1 MLDEAAIR
9 RRARE
14 LGVRTDYAEKDYVNS
29 WVLYGI
35 YTTGFGDGLLFK
47 GGTALSKLYFP
58 ETWRFSED
66 LDFTVDGTFT
76 GTESGLR
83 DALETA
89 SRRSGIE
96 FSIDEFYEG
105 SDDGYPTYYVEAS
118 IQYRAMF
125 DHKNTTELN
134 IMGDEVVA
142 ATPVEHT
149 LDYQDVNSFS
159 LQAYS
164 LAEIFAEKLRTI
176 YQRSRGR
183 DYYDLYQIV
192 SGDET
197 PPPET
202 VATIF
207 DEKRSHA
214 PKESYHTSPDPG
226 QGLPI
231 GTRESIADDWETTIP
246 ELMAD
251 PSALETVQKRLD
263 AYLVETLAPALD
275 E

>member
-14 LGVRTDYAEKDYVNS
+14 LGVRADYAEKDYVNS

-35 YTTGFGDGLLFK
+35 YTTAFGDDLLFK

-66 LDFTVDGTFT
+66 LDFTVDGIFT
-76 GTESGLR
+76 GTESELR
-83 DALETA
+83 AAPETA

-105 SDDGYPTYYVEAS
+105 NDDGYPTYYVEAS

-142 ATPVEHT
+142 AMPVEHT
-149 LDYQDVNSFS
+149 HDY
-159 LQAYS
+159 
-164 LAEIFAEKLRTI
+164 
-176 YQRSRGR
+176 
-183 DYYDLYQIV
+183 
-192 SGDET
+192 
-197 PPPET
+197 
-202 VATIF
+202 
-207 DEKRSHA
+207 
-214 PKESYHTSPDPG
+214 
-226 QGLPI
+226 
-231 GTRESIADDWETTIP
+231 
-246 ELMAD
+246 
-251 PSALETVQKRLD
+251 
-263 AYLVETLAPALD
+263 
-275 E
+275 

>member
-35 YTTGFGDGLLFK
+35 YMTAFGDDLLFK

-58 ETWRFSED
+58 DTWRYSED

-76 GTESGLR
+76 GTESELR
-83 DALETA
+83 AALETA

-118 IQYRAMF
+118 IQYRTMF

-149 LDYQDVNSFS
+149 HDYQDVNPFT

-164 LAEIFAEKLRTI
+164 LAGIFAEKLRTI

-192 SGDET
+192 IGGET
-197 PPPET
+197 PPAET
-202 VATIF
+202 VAALF
-207 DEKRSHA
+207 DAKRAHA
-214 PKESYHTSPDPG
+214 PDESYHTPPEPSE
-226 QGLPI
+226 GLPVAA
-231 GTRESIADDWETTIP
+231 TESIADDWETTIP
-246 ELMAD
+246 ELVAD
-251 PSALETVQKRLD
+251 PPALETVRKRLD
-263 AYLVETLAPALD
+263 AYLIETLVPALD